1 MDGTSRTVLHNT
13 GLDMP
18 NGLTIDYEDQRLY
31 WVEAK
36 LHIIESS
43 NVDGTGR
50 VVVTTDVYNPL
61 DISFY
66 QGRLYWTDWIY
77 DAVFTV
83 HSTLQDNV
91 TQVVGLPHTPRGI
104 HVIAS
109 SRQPEGTTMLKP
121 LAKHVQCST
130 RYSNFAVLVET
141 AIGIRTCTPIL

>member
-13 GLDMP
+13 DLDSP
-18 NGLTIDYEDQRLY
+18 IGLTIDYKDQRLY

-36 LHIIESS
+36 LHIESS

-50 VVVTTDVYNPL
+50 VVVTTDVYNPFH
-61 DISFY
+61 ISFY
-66 QGRLYWTDWIY
+66 QGRLYWTDWKY

-83 HSTLQDNV
+83 HSTLQNNV
-91 TQVVGLPHTPRGI
+91 TQVVGLPYAPGGI

-121 LAKHVQCST
+121 LAIHVQCST
-130 RYSNFAVLVET
+130 RYSKFAVQVET